1 MKGNDLF
8 IQNKRLSIAR
18 RFAIIPYLTI
28 LFIIFP
34 AFSSYAQPTAS
45 AASSVT
51 ANSFTANWSSVSGA
65 ISYRLDVSTSSTF
78 ASFIS
83 GYNNVSVS
91 GTSKSVTG
99 LSANTV
105 YYYRVRAVKVLGGT
119 TGSSNVISVSTLL
132 NKPIFSVSTNI
143 SSTSVTINWS
153 AVAAATSYQLDVSN
167 SSSFSYFV
175 GVYNNHPVNGTSI
188 TVTGLNPSTIYFV
201 RVRAINSSNTSANS
215 STLTIETA
223 PYPPMVYSATEIT
236 NNSFKCNWFKI
247 TEANGYYI
255 DVSLNISFDSFL
267 PGYNNVFVEQTV
279 LIPEEGEPT
288 DPNAP
293 IPINPLNIPNPSL
306 TVTGLNA
313 GTTYY
318 YRVRASGGGGT
329 SSNSSTV
336 EVITTSNPPSAIS
349 SSSITSTS
357 FTVAWSPVVGASS
370 YAIDVSTSNNFYSY
384 VSGYSNAAV
393 QGTSTVVSGLTPG
406 YTYYY
411 RVRAVNG
418 SGASANSTT
427 LSVLTI
433 PSSPTAKE
441 ATEITKSTFIASW
454 NSKIGA
460 SSYRLDVSTQPDFS
474 SYVEGYA
481 DLSVSGLSRSVTGL
495 TSATPYYYRVRAVNA
510 SGVSDNSNTI
520 PLQTVADDGVT
531 VYAGTDTK
539 PKNWTESKVF
549 NGNETVVGHTRTYSD
564 WTGRSVQSQS
574 ADFTTGRAVV
584 SAVVY
589 DSLGRQ
595 AITTLPAAVISPNLS
610 YKPDFFTDIL
620 GKNYSPVNF
629 DGDKL
634 NSPER
639 VNAALPEG
647 LGWYYSAYNTAEPN
661 VAESTHPYS
670 RVEYSRLTGQARR
683 SAAAGEHY
691 KMGSEHETYGFTV
704 PASIDELGPYAS
716 NKGLPSYGLYKS
728 IGVDADGKAYATF
741 TDAKG
746 NTIATARVGGSTTTT
761 SYVYPSSDFWVDIY
775 IGEGCE
781 NTLVLPSANFEI
793 YNLGND
799 QHFKTLSGTNTATAI
814 EKGFYRIRLIAS
826 EGVPSSD
833 FVISYSTRYSEL
845 SLYVYDDL
853 GRLLKSY
860 SPKAV
865 ETNSPAP
872 TITYKY
878 NSLGWLLETN
888 SVDEGLS
895 QFVYRRDG
903 SIRFSQNAKQRAE
916 AGVSVF
922 SYTSYDASGRPVES
936 GEYRGTVAFATTMN
950 PETTLPAADCFDR
963 TLTTYDTP
971 DATLN
976 TLKAGYIQDFT
987 AGRVSKTQNDS
998 CTTWY
1003 SYTYDGRVDWI
1014 VRQVGGMS
1022 PISVNYT
1029 YDFNGNVTN
1038 VVYQK
1043 DSGAERFEHIYTYDA
1058 NLRLDSVFTRALAT
1072 DTKTLQAKYHYYAH
1086 GPLKRVEYGGNL
1098 QGVDYTYTENGAL
1111 KAINDPLLS
1120 SDDPGKDGYSGTHSG
1135 FGQDLF
1141 GMALDYFNGDYI
1153 RKNTNIGS
1161 MAGSDGDS
1169 FGGLIKAQRWRT
1181 RHANVEPNSADQSWL
1196 YRYTYDSRG
1205 YLTDANFGT
1214 YDRSTTTAVTGDA
1227 YSEKGITYDINGNIT
1242 ALTRYS
1248 SNSTLMDQIAYTYG
1262 NSSRPN
1268 QLTRVNDSA
1277 PDNTFSALPS
1287 GESSFTYNE
1296 IGQMVSRTE
1305 GGVTEYYQYTPYAL
1319 VEGVYTDAAL
1329 TSPKVRY
1336 AYDESG
1342 FRYWKKEYTTA
1353 DKTETFYIRDASGN
1367 ILATYEKRGTAGIA
1381 QTELP
1386 VYGSGRIG
1394 VITRGDM
1401 HTTYELTDHLGNVR
1415 ALFGKDA
1422 GNAVRMEGYTD
1433 YYPYGMVMPNRQYTL
1448 GSRYRFG
1455 YQGQFAEKDE
1465 ETGLD
1470 HFEARDYDSRLG
1482 RWLVNDPAGQFWSPY
1497 LAMGNN
1503 PVSGVD
1509 PDGRFWQEM
1518 GNWFKTGMWISN
1530 AGLDFMNKTP
1540 GASYNGMNT
1549 VGYSLDGGAAVTKF
1563 SSVNDFWK
1571 PAEWIY
1577 NNPMRYGPF
1586 LHIPDMITFS
1596 FDAGAIPIY
1605 GGGVNAQI
1613 NILFRGPEKGIFVTH
1628 SYSNRGGVEGDIG
1641 VNIGVAYFMGNAK
1654 HITRSSYLGKGW
1666 DIDGGIGFAGGNAY
1680 LSLSDDN
1687 RIMWTGAKFGVGVTL
1702 GLSVGKGETI
1712 HGLPKDN

>member
-18 RFAIIPYLTI
+18 RFAIILYLTI
-28 LFIIFP
+28 LFIFFP

-65 ISYRLDVSTSSTF
+65 ISYRLDVSASSTF

-119 TGSSNVISVSTLL
+119 TGNSNVISVSTLL

-153 AVAAATSYQLDVSN
+153 AVAAATSYQLDVST
-167 SSSFSYFV
+167 SSSFNYFV
-175 GVYNNHPVNGTSI
+175 GVYNNYAVNGTSI
-188 TVTGLNPSTIYFV
+188 SVTGLNPSTIYFV

-236 NNSFKCNWFKI
+236 NNSFKCNWSKI

-255 DVSLNISFDSFL
+255 DVSLNSSFDSFL

-279 LIPEEGEPT
+279 LIPEEGEPI

-293 IPINPLNIPNPSL
+293 IPIDPHNIPDPSF

-336 EVITTSNPPSAIS
+336 EVITASNPPSAIS
-349 SSSITSTS
+349 SSNITSTS

-370 YAIDVSTSNNFYSY
+370 YAIDVSTSNNFYNY

-441 ATEITKSTFIASW
+441 ATEITKNTFIASW

-460 SSYRLDVSTQPDFS
+460 SSYRLDVSAQPDFS
-474 SYVEGYA
+474 SFVEGYT
-481 DLSVSGLSRSVTGL
+481 DLSVSGLSRNVSGL
-495 TSATPYYYRVRAVNA
+495 TAATPYYYRVRAVNA

-520 PLQTVADDGVT
+520 SLQTVADDGVT
-531 VYAGTDTK
+531 VYAGNDTK

-564 WTGRSVQSQS
+564 WTGRSIQSQS

-595 AITTLPAAVISPNLS
+595 AINTLPAAVISPNLS

-629 DGDKL
+629 DGNKL

-647 LGWYYSAYNTAEPN
+647 LGWYYSAYNTADTN

-670 RVEYSRLTGQARR
+670 RVEYSKLTGQARR

-691 KMGSEHETYGFTV
+691 RMGSEHETYGFTM

-716 NKGLPSYGLYKS
+716 NKGLPSYGLSKS
-728 IGVDADGKAYATF
+728 ISVDADGKAYATF

-746 NTIATARVGGSTTTT
+746 NTIATARVGGNATTT
-761 SYVYPSSDFWVDIY
+761 SYVQISSLGWVDVY

-781 NTLVLPSANFEI
+781 NSLVLPSCGELKTFSI
-793 YNLGND
+793 YDLLND
-799 QHFKTLSGTNTATAI
+799 SLLKKASGTGNAI
-814 EKGFYRIRLIAS
+814 SIGKGFYRIKCNTIFLN
-826 EGVPSSD
+826 GD
-833 FVISYSTRYSEL
+833 FEVSYNTKYSEL
-845 SLYVYDDL
+845 SLYAYDNL

-865 ETNSPAP
+865 ESNSPVP
-872 TITYKY
+872 TTTYRY

-903 SIRFSQNAKQRAE
+903 TIRFSQNAKQRAE

-963 TLTTYDTP
+963 TLTTYDMP

-987 AGRVSKTQNDS
+987 AGRVSKTQNAS

-1014 VRQVGGMS
+1014 IRKVSSMN

-1043 DSGAERFEHIYTYDA
+1043 DSVAERFEHIYTYDA

-1086 GPLKRVEYGGNL
+1086 GPLKRLEYGGNL

-1120 SDDPGKDGYSGTHSG
+1120 SDDPGKDGYAGARSG
-1135 FGQDLF
+1135 FGKDLF
-1141 GMALDYFNGDYI
+1141 GMALDYFNGDYV

-1161 MAGSDGDS
+1161 IAGTDGDS
-1169 FGGLIKAQRWRT
+1169 FSGLIKAQRWRT
-1181 RHANVEPNSADQSWL
+1181 RHANVEPTSADQSWL

-1227 YSEKGITYDINGNIT
+1227 FSEKGITYDINGNIT

-1248 SNSTLMDQIAYTYG
+1248 STNTLMDQIAYTYG

-1268 QLTRVNDSA
+1268 QLSKVNDSA
-1277 PDNTFSALPS
+1277 TDNTFGGLPS
-1287 GESSFTYNE
+1287 GESSFTYNA

-1305 GGVTEYYQYTPYAL
+1305 GGVTEYYNYTPYAL
-1319 VEGVYTDAAL
+1319 VEGVYTDATL
-1329 TSPKVRY
+1329 TTPKVRY

-1367 ILATYEKRGTAGIA
+1367 ILATYEKKGAASIA

-1394 VITRGDM
+1394 VLTRGDM
-1401 HTTYELTDHLGNVR
+1401 STTYELSDHLGNVR

-1422 GNAVRMEGYTD
+1422 SSAVRMVGYTD
-1433 YYPYGMVMPNRQYTL
+1433 YYPYGMTMPNRQYTL

-1482 RWLVNDPAGQFWSPY
+1482 RWLVNDPARQHWSPY

-1509 PDGRFWQEM
+1509 PDGRWDFGQKIWNFFIGNGFNTNQE
-1518 GNWFKTGMWISN
+1518 
-1530 AGLDFMNKTP
+1530 
-1540 GASYNGMNT
+1540 
-1549 VGYSLDGGAAVTKF
+1549 V
-1563 SSVNDFWK
+1563 
-1571 PAEWIY
+1571 IY
-1577 NNPMRYGPF
+1577 NNSPWMLDNNGNIKNVAIDEVKFVYQRNSNNGINEANFALTFPGVDKRIYGPTAPNVDCSMF
-1586 LHIPDMITFS
+1586 ANEVANKVGYTLPRSAYQQAEWYKKNGTFTT
-1596 FDAGAIPIY
+1596 DIKKVQLGDH
-1605 GGGVNAQI
+1605 
-1613 NILFRGPEKGIFVTH
+1613 LFWD
-1628 SYSNRGGVEGDIG
+1628 RGGNAANGDPQYHTGI
-1641 VNIGVAYFMGNAK
+1641 A
-1654 HITRSSYLGKGW
+1654 TR
-1666 DIDGGIGFAGGNAY
+1666 IDGGLQVTHATVRKYQPGSIKTDNVGSNGIIKFWNFSFVGAG
-1680 LSLSDDN
+1680 
-1687 RIMWTGAKFGVGVTL
+1687 RR
-1702 GLSVGKGETI
+1702 
-1712 HGLPKDN
+1712 